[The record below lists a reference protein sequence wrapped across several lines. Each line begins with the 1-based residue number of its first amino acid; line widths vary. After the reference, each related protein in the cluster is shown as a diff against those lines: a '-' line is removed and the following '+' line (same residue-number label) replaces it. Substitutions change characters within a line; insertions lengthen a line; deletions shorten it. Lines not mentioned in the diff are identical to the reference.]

1 MMITVTP
8 RMIEYVAAS
17 DSRRT
22 LLRNDFALRVRIEID
37 RLPAAVSA
45 AVSAADVPTVPERSW
60 GAQLGADSCG
70 LAGGIVCCGATG

>member
-37 RLPAAVSA
+37 RLPAAVST
-45 AVSAADVPTVPERSW
+45 ADVPTVPERSW

-70 LAGGIVCCGATG
+70 SAGGIVCCGAAG